1 MWRQSMQRHCQT
13 KFYTASWRAGAGWSP
28 TVFAQKSP
36 TRSARFDA
44 ENDLYS
50 FALTVPQEHP
60 AVSLAAAIG
69 SPDAYAG
76 EVPVAYAQLR
86 PGASV
91 TEEELLEFAAR
102 LIPERAA
109 VPKRIRISSALPMT
123 AVGKIFKPALYALE
137 VEAAIRSEA
146 DKIGVT
152 IEAINIEREPRTGLT
167 ARVHAVGDAR
177 DLRAALDRYAFK
189 AECLPS
195 KILRFDRPPG
205 ARSGHMLA
213 KPRADLRFADVA

>member
-1 MWRQSMQRHCQT
+1 M
-13 KFYTASWRAGAGWSP
+13 
-28 TVFAQKSP
+28 
-36 TRSARFDA
+36 
-44 ENDLYS
+44 
-50 FALTVPQEHP
+50 PQEHP

-123 AVGKIFKPALYALE
+123 AVGRIFKPALYALE

-195 KILRFDRPPG
+195 KNFSDLTGHLGRAAATCLPSRVLTCALRMWPEASVSRLPLLR
-205 ARSGHMLA
+205 AR
-213 KPRADLRFADVA
+213 LRRVVLIRSQQRGE

>member
-1 MWRQSMQRHCQT
+1 
-13 KFYTASWRAGAGWSP
+13 
-28 TVFAQKSP
+28 
-36 TRSARFDA
+36 
-44 ENDLYS
+44 
-50 FALTVPQEHP
+50 
-60 AVSLAAAIG
+60 
-69 SPDAYAG
+69 
-76 EVPVAYAQLR
+76 LR

-109 VPKRIRISSALPMT
+109 VPKRIRISSGLPMT
-123 AVGKIFKPALYALE
+123 GVGKIFKPALYALE

-152 IEAINIEREPRTGLT
+152 IEVINIDRDPRTGLT

-189 AECLPS
+189 AEL
-195 KILRFDRPPG
+195 
-205 ARSGHMLA
+205 
-213 KPRADLRFADVA
+213 FAE